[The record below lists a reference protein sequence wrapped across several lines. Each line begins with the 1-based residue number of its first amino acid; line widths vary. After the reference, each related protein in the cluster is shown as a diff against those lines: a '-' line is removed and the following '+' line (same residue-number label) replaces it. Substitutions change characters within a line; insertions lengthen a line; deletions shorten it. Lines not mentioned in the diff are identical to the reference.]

1 MAKYAFTIICL
12 FVNYFI
18 IHFLHPTNFDLSLYD
33 YIISADDDRV
43 PHHSV
48 LGMFREWLFGES
60 DWTIETLSKF
70 NYRNTPDFL
79 KEAFADYPYRINDI
93 MNSLAE

>member
-1 MAKYAFTIICL
+1 MMIEYH
-12 FVNYFI
+12 N
-18 IHFLHPTNFDLSLYD
+18 HG
-33 YIISADDDRV
+33 
-43 PHHSV
+43 V

-60 DWTIETLSKF
+60 DRMIETLSKF

>member
-1 MAKYAFTIICL
+1 MSLAVGIIRRHCRHKYCSK
-12 FVNYFI
+12 
-18 IHFLHPTNFDLSLYD
+18 LSVVAVA
-33 YIISADDDRV
+33 ADDDRV
-43 PHHSV
+43 SHHSV

>member
-1 MAKYAFTIICL
+1 
-12 FVNYFI
+12 
-18 IHFLHPTNFDLSLYD
+18 
-33 YIISADDDRV
+33 
-43 PHHSV
+43 
-48 LGMFREWLFGES
+48 MFREWLFDES